1 MKIADKIKEAKHI
14 LTMIE
19 AGDINH
25 DEINA
30 RVSCVVF
37 GYKFEKLTEYGTIIS
52 DNPKEMMNLKKFT
65 QSLDACQSLMLEGW
79 ILSKTYTH
87 PDSLHKD
94 KGHTLAVTKFTDDDC
109 IDFVQF
115 SSKIEVMPEAW
126 LWAILESYIYEWSN
140 EDD

>member
-1 MKIADKIKEAKHI
+1 MNNTDKIKEAKHI

-79 ILSKTYTH
+79 LISIQESKVAGGFKCILYYAH
-87 PDSLHKD
+87 
-94 KGHTLAVTKFTDDDC
+94 LAEVASPHF
-109 IDFVQF
+109 
-115 SSKIEVMPEAW
+115 KIMPEAW
-126 LWAILESYIYEWSN
+126 LHAILQSYIYEWSN